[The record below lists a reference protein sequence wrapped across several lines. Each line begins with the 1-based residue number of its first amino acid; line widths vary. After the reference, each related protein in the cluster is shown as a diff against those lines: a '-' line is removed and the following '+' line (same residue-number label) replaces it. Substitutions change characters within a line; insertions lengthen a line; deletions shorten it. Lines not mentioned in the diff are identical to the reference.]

1 MIDITVNSNERSWA
15 INLISSINRFADKN
29 DLIVNNAGGE
39 STISTGKQRMFPDLI
54 LYGDSEQTI
63 FLQGWELK
71 MPDTLITDD
80 TFIKDAQRKA
90 MNLGLNSTV
99 IWNFASAVLWY
110 RKRAQEGFIL
120 LPSLAK
126 AG

>member
-54 LYGDSEQTI
+54 LYADSEQTI
-63 FLQGWELK
+63 FLQMIRLLK
-71 MPDTLITDD
+71 ML
-80 TFIKDAQRKA
+80 KGKQ
-90 MNLGLNSTV
+90 
-99 IWNFASAVLWY
+99 
-110 RKRAQEGFIL
+110 
-120 LPSLAK
+120 
-126 AG
+126 